1 MEWARRMGRGGLKSA
16 TELAVKDGRHNT
28 ASTTNPRNVHKS
40 EAALGGNSSNVGPD
54 VPAAAIDH
62 NAESRTAVDVG
73 DEKAVVARGD
83 AASGPLTHE
92 VLPSDTAGKLVGGE
106 LEKAA
111 DEEEEAEDMS
121 RYPKGW
127 SLAALTFGLSM
138 AIFVVALDN
147 TIIGM
152 RLPRSCEDSL
162 VLNTCSNCDSQ
173 DHDGFR
179 LFERCWLVWI
189 FISAHNHSIAAKFW
203 KDLHEFQ
210 CQVDLPE
217 CAGDLRT

>member
-1 MEWARRMGRGGLKSA
+1 MRRGGPKSA
-16 TELAVKDGRHNT
+16 RELAVKDGSHST
-28 ASTTNPRNVHKS
+28 ASATNPINIITPEVN
-40 EAALGGNSSNVGPD
+40 LGENSIIVGPD
-54 VPAAAIDH
+54 ALVAGVTH

-73 DEKAVVARGD
+73 DEKAVVANGD
-83 AASGPLTHE
+83 AADRPLTDE
-92 VLPSDTAGKLVGGE
+92 VSPSDTAGKLVGGE

-111 DEEEEAEDMS
+111 DDEEEAEDMS

-127 SLAALTFGLSM
+127 ALAALTFGLSM

-162 VLNTCSNCDSQ
+162 KLKLKLNARSNCNSQ
-173 DHDGFR
+173 DHDSFR

-189 FISAHNHSIAAKFW
+189 FISAHDHSIAAILW